1 MEEIMEV
8 SILVGQFPIS
18 FDIEENLNNIVE
30 ILKKTE
36 IDDLVVLPEG
46 ALSGYADDTS
56 FLENIN
62 LETLQQGLDRLKQE
76 VINRKIHLIFGSCIY
91 EQQAWYNSAICY
103 SHSSQE
109 FIYKKVN
116 LATHERGVFEAGNQL
131 PVYKL
136 KLMDGVVNIGIQL
149 CREIRYPE
157 HWRCLAINGADIFVY
172 LTNAV
177 IGKGLSIWRSHLI
190 SRAAENQR
198 FLISSNNAHINQ
210 HCPTMLIAPNGEVI
224 EEVVS
229 DKLVT
234 FKRTINL
241 DEVSNWYINHMR
253 NDVIRLVDGKE
264 HNKI

>member
-1 MEEIMEV
+1 MEV

-18 FDIEENLNNIVE
+18 FDIKENINSIVT
-30 ILKKTE
+30 ILEKSE
-36 IDDLVVLPEG
+36 MDDLVVMPEG
-46 ALSGYADDTS
+46 ALSGYSDDIY

-62 LETLQQGLDRLKQE
+62 LELLQQGLDRLKQE

-91 EQQAWYNSAICY
+91 EQQAWHNSAICY
-103 SHSSQE
+103 SYNNQD

-131 PVYKL
+131 PVHKL
-136 KLMDGVVNIGIQL
+136 KLMNGVVNIGIQC

-157 HWRCLAINGADIFVY
+157 HWRWLAIKGADIFVY

-177 IGKGLSIWRSHLI
+177 IGKGLSVWRSHLI
-190 SRAAENQR
+190 SRSAENQR

-210 HCPTMLIAPNGEVI
+210 QCPTMLIGPDGEVI

-229 DKLVT
+229 DKLFC

-241 DEVSNWYINHMR
+241 
-253 NDVIRLVDGKE
+253 
-264 HNKI
+264 